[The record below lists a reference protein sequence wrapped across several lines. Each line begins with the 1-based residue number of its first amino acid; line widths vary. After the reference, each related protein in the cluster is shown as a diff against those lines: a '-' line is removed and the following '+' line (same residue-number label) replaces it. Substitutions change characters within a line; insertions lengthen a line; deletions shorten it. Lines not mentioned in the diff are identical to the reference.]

1 MDDVRSSWFL
11 RVGLQTYYNGG
22 NNGSQCRKAKLILKN
37 RLSSDCPLQLE
48 DMKMES
54 LVIADQN
61 AAVNTFPGLVHTAC
75 QTMRVDFTQSR

>member
-1 MDDVRSSWFL
+1 MDDVKSSWFL
-11 RVGLQTYYNGG
+11 RVGLQTYYNGV
-22 NNGSQCRKAKLILKN
+22 NNGSQCGNAKPILKK

-48 DMKMES
+48 GMKLES

-75 QTMRVDFTQSR
+75 QTMRVDFTQSQ

>member
-1 MDDVRSSWFL
+1 MDDVKSSWFL
-11 RVGLQTYYNGG
+11 RVGLQTYYNGD
-22 NNGSQCRKAKLILKN
+22 NNGSQCRKAKLILKS

-48 DMKMES
+48 GMKLES

>member
-1 MDDVRSSWFL
+1 MDDVKSSWFL
-11 RVGLQTYYNGG
+11 RVGLQTYYNGV
-22 NNGSQCRKAKLILKN
+22 NNGSQYSNVKLILKK

-48 DMKMES
+48 GMKLES

-75 QTMRVDFTQSR
+75 QTMRVDFTRSR

>member
-1 MDDVRSSWFL
+1 MVPL
-11 RVGLQTYYNGG
+11 RVGLQTYYNGD

-48 DMKMES
+48 GMKLES

-61 AAVNTFPGLVHTAC
+61 AAVNAFPGLVHTALSNHE
-75 QTMRVDFTQSR
+75 SRFHPKSVV

>member
-1 MDDVRSSWFL
+1 MDDVKSSWFL

-37 RLSSDCPLQLE
+37 HLSSDCPLQLE
-48 DMKMES
+48 DMKLEL